1 VAIEVAE
8 EQLGRAQTNY
18 EVVELAS
25 ESLPEAYGVS
35 LQELE
40 AEIQEFDSV
49 YEVTEVELEN
59 AKSVAARANFLA
71 AVTDAFRTY
80 HETIVDL
87 RVGIA
92 REWFNSLETAIN
104 EESVNVAVDLPELA
118 KHGEVLQKLTDAG
131 KYGRLLESE
140 RVGLDEFE
148 DGVRD
153 LDAATRETLDPG
165 TYTDIDVELIESFHE
180 RYTQDLTTLVEEGV
194 DRTVI
199 SVADRVQDAPETD
212 PVKERGERGEATEDD
227 TEAMGEAVRIYAD
240 VARVTGR
247 HRAKYDLG
255 TALISAIEESSFV
268 TDDVAPEL
276 REHLPTLDIDSIK
289 SRITTELESEVITSD
304 ADRFRQMLSEHDGSI
319 RRTGEM
325 MDVSTDEIF
334 DRLQDLY
341 ETGEL
346 ADLEAHFE

>member
-1 VAIEVAE
+1 VAIEHAV
-8 EQLGRAQTNY
+8 EQIERAQIHYKFIQQTN
-18 EVVELAS
+18 
-25 ESLPEAYGVS
+25 ESLPEAYAVS

-40 AEIQEFDSV
+40 AEIQGFDSV
-49 YEVTEVELEN
+49 YEVTEAELEN
-59 AKSVAARANFLA
+59 AKSVAKRTNFLA
-71 AVTDAFRTY
+71 AVTDAYRTY

-92 REWFNSLETAIN
+92 REWFDSLEAAIN
-104 EESVNVAVDLPELA
+104 EESVSVAVGLPELA
-118 KHGEVLQKLTDAG
+118 KQGEVLQKLTDAG

-153 LDAATRETLDPG
+153 LDTATRETLDPG
-165 TYTDIDVELIESFHE
+165 TYVDIGVELVESFHE

-194 DRTVI
+194 DRSVI

-212 PVKERGERGEATEDD
+212 PIMERAERGEATKDD
-227 TEAMGEAVRIYAD
+227 TETMGEAVRIYAN

-255 TALISAIEESSFV
+255 TALVSAIEEPSFA
-268 TDDVAPEL
+268 TDDVASEL
-276 REHLPTLDIDSIK
+276 REHLTTLDIDSIE
-289 SRITTELESEVITSD
+289 SRVTTELESEVITSD
-304 ADRFRQMLSEHDGSI
+304 ADRFVQLLSKHDGSV
-319 RRTGEM
+319 RRTGEVI
-325 MDVSTDEIF
+325 DVSTDEMF